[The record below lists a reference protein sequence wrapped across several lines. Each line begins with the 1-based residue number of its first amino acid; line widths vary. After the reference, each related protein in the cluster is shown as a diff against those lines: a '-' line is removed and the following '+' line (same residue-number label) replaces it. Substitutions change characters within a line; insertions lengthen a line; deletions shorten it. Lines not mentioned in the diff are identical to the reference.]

1 MQGKNLCLED
11 IDLRVHLVQ
20 GKDLCLEDI
29 DLWVHLVMGKDQ
41 HSKGIVLLDTVL
53 DLEGID
59 LEDTVLCWGLA
70 WRENMVQME
79 DNSKIVQNVELYRLI

>member
-1 MQGKNLCLED
+1 MHLVQGKNLCLED

-59 LEDTVLCWGLA
+59 LEDTVLC
-70 WRENMVQME
+70 
-79 DNSKIVQNVELYRLI
+79 